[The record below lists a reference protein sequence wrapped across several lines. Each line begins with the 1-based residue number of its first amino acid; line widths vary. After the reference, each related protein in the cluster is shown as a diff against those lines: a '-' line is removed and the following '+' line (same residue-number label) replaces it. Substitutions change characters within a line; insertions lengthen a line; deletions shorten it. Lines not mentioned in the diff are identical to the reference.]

1 MTDHVFFVLIA
12 DQPLRV
18 LNACL
23 CATWMRILYLLGD
36 VLCLRCNKRLSLT
49 TTTTVQ
55 QAFDASVS
63 DNLRRSKAAL
73 VLNQHHQKG
82 LSLGVEESRN
92 AIKRV

>member
-1 MTDHVFFVLIA
+1 
-12 DQPLRV
+12 
-18 LNACL
+18 
-23 CATWMRILYLLGD
+23 MRILYLLGD